1 MRKLIETG
9 STLALWAVFIS
20 GSSIAIF
27 DFFFNADAAEKITSH
42 LTLISLAPLYAAL
55 IFGAMMIV
63 VRFSKFDNTV
73 KKAIPSEHTVQ
84 WSAEELLNA
93 QTGKVVDLHFA
104 GAGLAC
110 QVVSRDEVAHIL
122 HAENKTVHVTVA
134 SQTSDESVI
143 TLVRQA
149 F

>member
-9 STLALWAVFIS
+9 CTLILWAVFIS

-27 DFFFNADAAEKITSH
+27 DFFFSNEAAEKIWAH
-42 LTLISLAPLYAAL
+42 MAVVGWAPFFAVL
-55 IFGAMMIV
+55 IFGSMLFL
-63 VRFSKFDNTV
+63 VRVSKFEHT
-73 KKAIPSEHTVQ
+73 KKTIPSEHTVQ

-93 QTGKVVDLHFA
+93 QHGKVVDLHFA

-110 QVVSRDEVAHIL
+110 QVVTRDEVASIL

-134 SQTSDESVI
+134 AQTTEESVMG
-143 TLVRQA
+143 LVRQA